1 MLPLEY
7 RSGCLVSGICPLIQT
22 DRILRLA
29 TFACPVRATTQRATE
44 PLLFRLCGREECSMR
59 RFGAN
64 ALLWIACSL
73 GLEMPAS
80 ATIPVLDSAIA
91 LQEAKHLDQLP
102 PVVPCRRSGP
112 RR

>member
-1 MLPLEY
+1 
-7 RSGCLVSGICPLIQT
+7 
-22 DRILRLA
+22 
-29 TFACPVRATTQRATE
+29 
-44 PLLFRLCGREECSMR
+44 MR

-80 ATIPVLDSAIA
+80 ATIPVPNLAIA

-102 PVVPCRRSGP
+102 PVVPWKGSDRSLWPESKGP
-112 RR
+112 CVLLHSEISPTGRWLTAIT

>member
-1 MLPLEY
+1 
-7 RSGCLVSGICPLIQT
+7 
-22 DRILRLA
+22 
-29 TFACPVRATTQRATE
+29 
-44 PLLFRLCGREECSMR
+44 MR

-80 ATIPVLDSAIA
+80 ATIPVPDSAIA